1 MARSLLVLV
10 VFVVFVGCGRS
21 EIGDDVALRTTV
33 ADAGA
38 LDAGSRDAGALDA
51 GVMDAGVLPTAL
63 SIFVADQRCPA
74 AGPESS
80 LKPRANEQ
88 LLLVKTTVQQECS
101 GAGGDWLIG
110 TLLDGSEVAFGAHA
124 CFFVP
129 ASLPRA
135 AFGLVRL
142 AAPGATQ
149 STPMGWC
156 ILPVTWNREVL
167 AWGIYP
173 DELAANR
180 VRAALLSP

>member
-1 MARSLLVLV
+1 MARSLAVLV
-10 VFVVFVGCGRS
+10 VFVVGCGRS
-21 EIGDDVALRTTV
+21 EIGDDVVPLGALTV
-33 ADAGA
+33 DAGA
-38 LDAGSRDAGALDA
+38 LDAGSLDGGPRDA
-51 GVMDAGVLPTAL
+51 GVMDAGVLPAAL
-63 SIFVADQRCPA
+63 SIFVADQRCPV
-74 AGPESS
+74 AGAEAS

-88 LLLVKTTVQQECS
+88 LLLVKTTVEQECS
-101 GAGGDWLIG
+101 GAGGDWLLG
-110 TLLDGSEVAFGAHA
+110 TLLDGSQVAFGAHA

-129 ASLPRA
+129 ASLPRSS
-135 AFGLVRL
+135 FGLVRL

-149 STPMGWC
+149 TTPVGWC